1 MQFDHLGVATRD
13 ADAAADLFGTLLDAP
28 IVHDESGRGMRFVFL
43 ELENGYVELIEP
55 LEGDSPVAGFLDEQG
70 PGIHHVAVHVDDV
83 EAAMADAREAGFD
96 LLQEEP
102 EPGAWGHEIAFVDPG
117 DADGVLLEYV
127 A

>member
-1 MQFDHLGVATRD
+1 MHFDHLGVATND
-13 ADAAADLFGTLLDAP
+13 ADEAAELFGTLLDAP
-28 IVHDESGRGMRFVFL
+28 IVHDESNDEMRFVFL

-55 LEGDSPVAGFLDEQG
+55 VVEDSPVGEYLAEEG
-70 PGIHHVAVHVDDV
+70 PGIHHVAVHVEDIHD
-83 EAAMADAREAGFD
+83 AMAEAREAGYD

-102 EPGAWGHEIAFVDPG
+102 QTGAWGHEIAFVDPG